1 MRLVPALR
9 RLPVCFREGWI
20 TWDEDEEG
28 VGADMCG
35 GEDDLLRDVVGRD
48 LPFLKKGT
56 LISDMVVGG
65 FLGDLE
71 VAVDRVLNL
80 S

>member
-1 MRLVPALR
+1 
-9 RLPVCFREGWI
+9 
-20 TWDEDEEG
+20 
-28 VGADMCG
+28 MCG

-56 LISDMVVGG
+56 LISDMVIGG

-71 VAVDRVLNL
+71 VVGDRV
-80 S
+80 